1 MTRFRDARTEHQN
14 HGVSG
19 AYHGA
24 VAQTSRAPL
33 HLSVVLDDL
42 TGVGGAE
49 LLLLSIFRHFD
60 PAVVR
65 PKVICLREA
74 GELAD
79 EFRSAGFE
87 VGTLDRSGRFD
98 LRTVPRLVRCFRRD
112 GTDAVLVMHHH
123 RASHTLGRIAARLA
137 RVSANLIAV
146 HDMGLTQIG
155 RRCLPRYTVE
165 TLFLSHALVLLAP
178 SQGRYLQ
185 REEGVGRFPWRRIPE
200 TVIWNGIEIPPA
212 TSVSD
217 RSRARQ
223 ELRLA
228 ADDFIVGIVARLTD
242 QKAHHVLF
250 EAVRLLIPAHPCL
263 RLVVVGD
270 GRRGEELRE
279 LAVQLGIADQIRFVG
294 QRRDVPALLP
304 AFDVSCLSSMHE
316 GAPIAVIESMAAGVP
331 VVATDCGALRDMVA
345 DGEEGFIIP
354 VGDAAALAGR
364 LAALAADPAL
374 RASQGRRCRRRAER
388 EYSIEGTVAGYQRL
402 LTSLVAR

>member
-1 MTRFRDARTEHQN
+1 MIGSQGSRPEHQD

-19 AYHGA
+19 ASHGA
-24 VAQTSRAPL
+24 VARTSQAPL
-33 HLSVVLDDL
+33 YLSVVLDDL

-87 VGTLDRSGRFD
+87 VERLDRGGRFD

-137 RVSANLIAV
+137 PVSANLIAV
-146 HDMGLTQIG
+146 HDMGLTRLG
-155 RRCLPRYTVE
+155 LRCLPRYTVE
-165 TLFLSHALVLLAP
+165 TLFLSQALILLAP
-178 SQGRYLQ
+178 SQGSYLH
-185 REEGVGRFPWRRIPE
+185 REEGVGRFPWRRIAE
-200 TVIWNGIEIPPA
+200 TVVWNGIEIPPVQA
-212 TSVSD
+212 ADD
-217 RSRARQ
+217 RRRARRQ
-223 ELRLA
+223 LGLA
-228 ADDFIVGIVARLTD
+228 ADDFVVGIVARLTD
-242 QKAHHVLF
+242 QKAHHVLL
-250 EAVRLLIPAHPCL
+250 EAVRLLSPTHPRL
-263 RLVVVGD
+263 RVVVVGD
-270 GRRGEELRE
+270 GPRGEELRT
-279 LAVQLGIADQIRFVG
+279 LAADLGIAEQVQFTG
-294 QRRDVPALLP
+294 QRRDVPELWP
-304 AFDVSCLSSMHE
+304 AFDVSCLSSVHE
-316 GAPIAVIESMAAGVP
+316 GAPISVIESMAAGVP

-364 LAALAADPAL
+364 LAALAVDPAL
-374 RASQGRRCRRRAER
+374 RALQGRRCRRRAER

-402 LTSLVAR
+402 LTSLVTT

>member
-1 MTRFRDARTEHQN
+1 MTGSQGACPEHQD
-14 HGVSG
+14 HEVSG
-19 AYHGA
+19 AYHDA

-74 GELAD
+74 DELAD

-87 VGTLDRSGRFD
+87 VEMLDRGSRFD
-98 LRTVPRLVRCFRRD
+98 LRTIPRLVRCFHRD

-146 HDMGLTQIG
+146 HDMGLTRIG

-178 SQGRYLQ
+178 SQGSYLQ

-200 TVIWNGIEIPPA
+200 TVIWNGIDIPPV
-212 TSVSD
+212 TSAED
-217 RSRARQ
+217 RSRACQ
-223 ELRLA
+223 ELGLT
-228 ADDFIVGIVARLTD
+228 ADDFVVGIVARLTD
-242 QKAHHVLF
+242 QKAHHMLF
-250 EAVRLLIPAHPCL
+250 EAVRLLIPAQPHL

-270 GRRGEELRE
+270 GPRGEELRE
-279 LAVQLGIADQIRFVG
+279 LAVELGITGHVRFTG
-294 QRRDVPALLP
+294 LRRDVPALLP
-304 AFDVSCLSSMHE
+304 AFDVTCLSSVHE
-316 GAPIAVIESMAAGVP
+316 GAPISVIESMAAGVP
-331 VVATDCGALRDMVA
+331 VVVTDCGALRDMVA
-345 DGEEGFIIP
+345 DGEEGFIVP

-364 LAALAADPAL
+364 LAVLAADPAL

-388 EYSIEGTVAGYQRL
+388 EYSIEGTAAGYQRL
-402 LTSLVAR
+402 LTSLVAT